1 LKWALTLLWYAQ
13 GGVLSSPGGG
23 KIAEYEGKGQKTQAA
38 VDQKQLVKQHKS
50 QPLLEKFQ
58 EWDTGAYSIAEPTF
72 QPRMEQHAALLASAH
87 SDSVRANLALQL
99 QQTYGNRY
107 VQRLVES
114 VGAQAKLTVNA
125 PNDVYEQEA
134 DRVAEAVNSTIA
146 PSVQWQKEEEE
157 ELQTK
162 PLLQRQEEEEEF
174 AMKLASQVQH
184 QAEEGEGEVHTMLLC
199 QRQDPEREEE
209 KLQMKLNTRQ
219 VGQEGSQVDPEVES
233 ALQEVRYG
241 GQPIDGKVQRMVVA
255 ATDNID
261 NVTDPLVWNN
271 LEHAQTQAGGP
282 VGDLKTNLVWSQ
294 LKRGEEVRIVGHGTE
309 TTGELS
315 AAKELHD
322 AKDIKDSMVAD
333 GLNAPNAPKLSKLIF
348 QSCFAGKK
356 LQIGQNLIQE
366 MTAALTD
373 IGQSNVDVYGRPGIA
388 FGFKGMGGKTA
399 KSEKVYSET
408 MEVMQSRNPQTKGGV
423 YIFKAKDTYN
433 DPWMIVK
440 TSKRKWETW
449 PIDKK
454 MNEVANQMEEYWRDF
469 NTEMEKRK
477 GFLKPGQEIEKV
489 VSK

>member
-13 GGVLSSPGGG
+13 DGVLSSHGGG
-23 KIAEYEGKGQKTQAA
+23 KIAEHEGKGQKTQAA
-38 VDQKQLVKQHKS
+38 VDQKQLVKQHES
-50 QPLLEKFQ
+50 QPLLEKSQ
-58 EWDTGAYSIAEPTF
+58 EWDTGAYSIAETHF
-72 QPRMEQHAALLASAH
+72 RPRIEQHAALLAYAH
-87 SDSVRANLALQL
+87 SDSVRADLALQL

-107 VQRLVES
+107 LQRLVES

-134 DRVAEAVNSTIA
+134 DRVAEAVNRTMA
-146 PSVQWQKEEEE
+146 PSV
-157 ELQTK
+157 LC
-162 PLLQRQEEEEEF
+162 QEEEEEI
-174 AMKLASQVQH
+174 
-184 QAEEGEGEVHTMLLC
+184 HTMPLR
-199 QRQDPEREEE
+199 QRQGPGREKR
-209 KLQMKLNTRQ
+209 KLQIKLDTRL
-219 VGQEGSQVDPEVES
+219 GEQEGSQVDPQVES
-233 ALQEVRYG
+233 ALQEVRDE

-255 ATDNID
+255 ATDNIA

-271 LEHAQTQAGGP
+271 LEHAQTKAGGS

-309 TTGELS
+309 TTGELG
-315 AAKELHD
+315 AGKIMHD
-322 AKDIKDSMVAD
+322 AEDIKDSMVAD
-333 GLNAPNAPKLSKLIF
+333 GLNTPNAPKLSKLIF

-356 LQIGQNLIQE
+356 RKVGQNLIQE
-366 MTAALTD
+366 MTAALTA

-399 KSEKVYSET
+399 KSKKAYSVT
-408 MEVMQSRNPQTKGGV
+408 MEVIQSRNPQTKGKV

-433 DPWMIVK
+433 NPWLLVK